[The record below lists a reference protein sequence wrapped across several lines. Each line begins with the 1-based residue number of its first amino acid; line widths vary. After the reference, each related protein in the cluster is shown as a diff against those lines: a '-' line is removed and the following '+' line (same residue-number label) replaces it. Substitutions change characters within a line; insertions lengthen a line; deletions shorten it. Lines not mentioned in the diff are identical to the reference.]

1 MIESIPKGVNIRINR
16 LSGTERIFEESK
28 EQYDLALQRAGHP
41 EDKKLKYLQP
51 DTENVTSN
59 AINRTSK
66 RTKRRNRH
74 CIWFCPPY
82 NKQVESKIGQEF
94 FKILDECFK
103 DSHLKQ
109 VFNRNT
115 VKLGYRTTKNLEQL
129 ITHNNKRL
137 IRRFLKDRE
146 QQNKKT
152 CNCRMKDS
160 CPLEGNCAQNNV
172 LYEAQVF
179 ENNGDSEAVGVY
191 YGVTEDF
198 KKRFRN
204 HKKSFNNPN
213 YKNETELSIFIWA
226 KRNIGVTCT
235 VRWKIIK
242 KASTYK
248 SGSHMCRLCLLEKI
262 KILSEKRKRN
272 NKLINDKD
280 EFCKKCPH
288 KIKATI

>member
-1 MIESIPKGVNIRINR
+1 M
-16 LSGTERIFEESK
+16 
-28 EQYDLALQRAGHP
+28 Q
-41 EDKKLKYLQP
+41 
-51 DTENVTSN
+51 
-59 AINRTSK
+59 
-66 RTKRRNRH
+66 
-74 CIWFCPPY
+74 
-82 NKQVESKIGQEF
+82 
-94 FKILDECFK
+94 
-103 DSHLKQ
+103 
-109 VFNRNT
+109 
-115 VKLGYRTTKNLEQL
+115 
-129 ITHNNKRL
+129 NNKRL
-137 IRRFLKDRE
+137 IRKFLKDRE
-146 QQNKKT
+146 RQNEKT